1 MTTNAPPS
9 RNPADNDS
17 LAGLMRV
24 VTRKLLQNTDD
35 MLPARVIAY
44 DRTANVA
51 QVQPLINVLTTDGQ
65 QTGRAQVAAVP
76 VLQLGGGGFLIS
88 FPVETGDLGWI
99 KANDRDVSL
108 FRQFHAA
115 SAPNTYRMH
124 SFEDAM
130 FIPDT
135 MLQGVTIAAED
146 EGNAV
151 FQNLAGTVRL
161 ALWNALLKITAPNA
175 CITDTAGYAP
185 SASALLDLNSTTK
198 AVLFPR
204 LSTAQKNAIPSPRRA
219 WWSTT
224 PTSGRS
230 QPITA
235 APGVSMVQTFGQNAN
250 GDVYIGSDG
259 NLVILSGLPA
269 VEAACATASL
279 AQLGEEVLTTGNGL
293 PNFQAVWVGARTSRS
308 GNPTSATRCKTSR
321 EFAR

>member
-44 DRTANVA
+44 DRTANTA

-88 FPVETGDLGWI
+88 FPVDTGDLGWI

-146 EGNAV
+146 EANAV

-185 SASALLDLNSTTK
+185 RQRPARFEQHDQSG
-198 AVLFPR
+198 AVSSPDDR
-204 LSTAQKNAIPSPRRA
+204 AEKRHPVAEAGMVVYDADERALSTYNGSA
-219 WWSTT
+219 WS
-224 PTSGRS
+224 
-230 QPITA
+230 
-235 APGVSMVQTFGQNAN
+235 
-250 GDVYIGSDG
+250 
-259 NLVILSGLPA
+259 
-269 VEAACATASL
+269 
-279 AQLGEEVLTTGNGL
+279 
-293 PNFQAVWVGARTSRS
+293 
-308 GNPTSATRCKTSR
+308 
-321 EFAR
+321 

>member
-44 DRTANVA
+44 DRTANTA

-65 QTGRAQVAAVP
+65 QTARAQVAAVP
-76 VLQLGGGGFLIS
+76 VLQLGGGGFVIS

-115 SAPNTYRMH
+115 SPPNTYRMH

-146 EGNAV
+146 EGNSV
-151 FQNLAGTVRL
+151 FQNLAGSVRL
-161 ALWNALLKITAPNA
+161 ALWSTLLKITSPNVG
-175 CITDTAGYAP
+175 IGDVPGYTPNPHAV
-185 SASALLDLNSTTK
+185 LDVQSVTK
-198 AVLFPR
+198 AFMPPR
-204 LSTAQKNAIPSPRRA
+204 MTQGQRDAIPSPAEGMMVWNTTTHSLSTYDGSA
-219 WWSTT
+219 WS
-224 PTSGRS
+224 
-230 QPITA
+230 
-235 APGVSMVQTFGQNAN
+235 
-250 GDVYIGSDG
+250 
-259 NLVILSGLPA
+259 
-269 VEAACATASL
+269 
-279 AQLGEEVLTTGNGL
+279 
-293 PNFQAVWVGARTSRS
+293 
-308 GNPTSATRCKTSR
+308 
-321 EFAR
+321 